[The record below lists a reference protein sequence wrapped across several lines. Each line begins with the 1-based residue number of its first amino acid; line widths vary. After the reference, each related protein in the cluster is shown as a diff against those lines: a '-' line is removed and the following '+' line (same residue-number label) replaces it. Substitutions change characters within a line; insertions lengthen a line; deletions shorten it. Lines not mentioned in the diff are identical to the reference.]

1 MSGKTKTGLI
11 KSSIGKKVFMGL
23 TGLFLCL
30 FLAGH
35 LAGNLQLL
43 LPAEVARDQFNA
55 YAKFMTTNPAVKL
68 LSYLTYFSILF
79 HAVDGLYL
87 AWQNKQARPQV
98 YYKKDDAANAGW
110 ASRNMAVLGTLLL
123 VFIVIHM
130 KSFWYEMHF
139 GNVPVYAS
147 IEHGELKD
155 LYTLTTTAFTEWWYV
170 LIYVLSMG
178 AVGFHLWHGFG
189 SGFKSLG
196 ISHPVY
202 TPLLNGFGKG
212 FAVVVSVLFAI
223 LPVYLFL
230 TSLN

>member
-30 FLAGH
+30 FLSGH

-79 HAVDGLYL
+79 HVVDGFYL
-87 AWQNKQARPQV
+87 AWQNKQARPQA

-130 KSFWYEMHF
+130 KAFWYEMHF

-147 IEHGELKD
+147 IAHGELKD

-212 FAVVVSVLFAI
+212 FAVVVSVLFAS

>member
-1 MSGKTKTGLI
+1 MA
-11 KSSIGKKVFMGL
+11 L

-43 LPAEVARDQFNA
+43 LPADVAKDQFNA
-55 YAKFMTTNPAVKL
+55 YAKFMTTNPGVKL

-87 AWQNKQARPQV
+87 AWQNKKARPSA
-98 YYKKDDAANAGW
+98 YYKKNDAANAGW
-110 ASRNMAVLGTLLL
+110 ASRNMAILGTLLL

-139 GNVPVYAS
+139 GTVQSYDS
-147 IEHGELKD
+147 EKYGSLKD
-155 LYTLTTTAFTEWWYV
+155 LYTLTVTAFKQWWYV
-170 LIYVLSMG
+170 VIYVVSM
-178 AVGFHLWHGFG
+178 AVVGFHLWHGFG

-223 LPVYLFL
+223 LPVYIFL